1 MDATNDDART
11 TGENTS
17 TESLPRNRSKQSGP
31 QSDVGRETREVVDR
45 GESAVE
51 SAASDVVAWEAT
63 ALATGVAVG
72 VGIGV
77 GVAGVV
83 GVMAGEKKAVDVA
96 LGAALAAVAWGGIVA
111 ARRWAPKKSVRRGLG
126 GLGGN
131 LGKRGAGRVD
141 VSSAG
146 GVGDGNSGAAA
157 IVGRA
162 CEDAVD
168 ESHAVARR
176 VILTALDSTESEE
189 NREFDRNITTRDL
202 SVRNEHSDSSDSDDS
217 GGVVDPG
224 GHTRSSSGLS
234 DTGSSSGDRERD
246 EQLRQLVR
254 DRLPEFGRS
263 GVLPKWHGDDSSN
276 AGDGAQTPVES
287 VQNGVVRRAAN
298 VARRGLIAAR
308 QLARRL
314 VRRVV
319 NRVQEEINI
328 EEDLG
333 WKGKRWVSERDDRV
347 RASHEYLDGKK
358 VALGASFQTQNG
370 PIRYPG
376 DPLAHLSETINC
388 RCYLELLQS

>member
-1 MDATNDDART
+1 MS
-11 TGENTS
+11 E
-17 TESLPRNRSKQSGP
+17 SKQSGP

-72 VGIGV
+72 VGVGV

-83 GVMAGEKKAVDVA
+83 GVLAGEKKAVDVA
-96 LGAALAAVAWGGIVA
+96 LGAALAAVAWGGVVA
-111 ARRWAPKKSVRRGLG
+111 ARRWAPKKSGRRGLG

-157 IVGRA
+157 IVDRA
-162 CEDAVD
+162 CGDAVD

-202 SVRNEHSDSSDSDDS
+202 SVRNEHSDSSDSGDS
-217 GGVVDPG
+217 SDVFGPG
-224 GHTRSSSGLS
+224 RRTRSSGGLS
-234 DTGSSSGDRERD
+234 DTGNSSGDRERD

-263 GVLPKWHGDDSSN
+263 GVLPGWHGGNISDAVNGS
-276 AGDGAQTPVES
+276 GDGAQTPVES

-319 NRVQEEINI
+319 NRVQEEVNI

-333 WKGKRWVSERDDRV
+333 WKGKRWISERDDRV
-347 RASHEYLDGKK
+347 RASHEYLDGKR

-376 DPLAHLSETINC
+376 DPLAPFGETINC
-388 RCYLELLQS
+388 RCYLELLRF